1 MRYQMNRMRRLAANY
16 ELRQD
21 QTLTRDAGLMA
32 LNLFPNRHPQERTL
46 GAVWF
51 LSRHAEGLPELLVDQ
66 AGQQCPGHKAIW
78 L

>member
-1 MRYQMNRMRRLAANY
+1 
-16 ELRQD
+16 
-21 QTLTRDAGLMA
+21 MA

>member
-1 MRYQMNRMRRLAANY
+1 MNKMRRLAANY
-16 ELRQD
+16 ELQRQKS
-21 QTLTRDAGLMA
+21 LARDAALMA
-32 LNLFPNRHPQERTL
+32 MNLFPNRHPQERTL

-51 LSRHAEGLPELLVDQ
+51 LSRYGDGLSELLVEH